1 MYWSQR
7 DGDRLRIK
15 KFLGVVWESALI
27 FTDVWLFIVCHI
39 YLCLLTFEDLE
50 GNRRSGTSNEPW
62 WGCVK
67 ILLRV
72 LAFPARMLGITMVWD
87 LESRGQ
93 PVYLLPEKWLLK
105 WLLCAIPD
113 ISGMGCEIFHVGII
127 ANLGYAEESRIC
139 STTQRHAVSWF
150 ILFNMDA
157 EKFEHRTLYARLILS
172 NSWAICLFLSCWDD
186 TEYNVCNVYN
196 YSVLEQMY
204 GACSPVCDAWKL
216 IQLPVRR
223 NTAPD
228 PKISGNG
235 IDQTP
240 QRTGD
245 PDTLSQ
251 RGYGPTTLSWPPCTA
266 EGWNIQ
272 LYPYRTGPQ
281 TRKID
286 CTRPPKNV
294 RG

>member
-1 MYWSQR
+1 MGSQSVNCHPTQVNTPRLNPSHVCWYSIYLPRR
-7 DGDRLRIK
+7 DGTAFSPDHTPTRPHLQWGVGHPVHITWSPATRPSLLFSVNAQYVLESKRWGSIENK
-15 KFLGVVWESALI
+15 KISWGGMGIGADFHWRVTLHCMSYIFVFVNVWK
-27 FTDVWLFIVCHI
+27 
-39 YLCLLTFEDLE
+39 
-50 GNRRSGTSNEPW
+50 GNRRSGTSNKPW

-87 LESRGQ
+87 LESRGP
-93 PVYLLPEKWLLK
+93 PVYLLPEK

-196 YSVLEQMY
+196 
-204 GACSPVCDAWKL
+204 
-216 IQLPVRR
+216 
-223 NTAPD
+223 
-228 PKISGNG
+228 
-235 IDQTP
+235 
-240 QRTGD
+240 
-245 PDTLSQ
+245 
-251 RGYGPTTLSWPPCTA
+251 
-266 EGWNIQ
+266 
-272 LYPYRTGPQ
+272 
-281 TRKID
+281 
-286 CTRPPKNV
+286 
-294 RG
+294 